1 MSRRRYRWNPETQA
15 MEELSA
21 DWTDA
26 ERRAPTATEGLVYGN
41 LGRATDGTPIDS
53 RTKHREYMREKGL
66 TVASDYTETWAKAE
80 KERAKAF
87 AGDFDRQG
95 RREDIARALYQH
107 KRGKR

>member
-15 MEELSA
+15 MEELGA

-53 RTKHREYMREKGL
+53 RTKHREHMRRNGL
-66 TVASDYTETWAKAE
+66 ALASDYQDTWARAE

-87 AGDFDRQG
+87 SGDFDRQG
-95 RREDIARALYQH
+95 RREDVARALHQQ